1 MQTTMNQAPASSTTP
16 AANSVPKND
25 AAQQTLTPDTV
36 IDRANALFK
45 DRERF
50 EGAELARSN
59 KALYKLLTQ
68 VYELFEAARAD
79 VKCLKAAVKTMSEK
93 LKERGVKIQSNTPAL
108 TVFVRYVFNSDRK
121 RAYAYTQTLM
131 AAIQKEIKPA
141 GLASF
146 IESQNGVEECRKQL
160 IKKDEVIAKE
170 DALKAASTD
179 VCDTLKS
186 MCAVATVTL
195 PQASVAFSDG
205 AEFAFIVARS
215 LGNGEFELLRA
226 VPRST
231 KAMHSSAVKELAKDL
246 IVQRVAADEKAK
258 KEAVEDSIKAA
269 AEGARR
275 KVNPGATL
283 KELEAA

>member
-1 MQTTMNQAPASSTTP
+1 MQKITIQTTTI

-25 AAQQTLTPDTV
+25 ASQQQPLTSGSV
-36 IDRANALFK
+36 IVRADALFK
-45 DRERF
+45 DRELF

-68 VYELFEAARAD
+68 VYDLFEAARSD
-79 VKCLKAAVKTMSEK
+79 IKCLKETVKTMSAK

-131 AAIQKEIKPA
+131 AAIQQEVQPTK
-141 GLASF
+141 LATF
-146 IESQNGVEECRKQL
+146 IENQNGVEECRKQL
-160 IKKDEVIAKE
+160 VKKDETVQKE
-170 DALKAASTD
+170 AAIKSASAD

-186 MCAVATVTL
+186 MRAVATVTL
-195 PQASVAFSDG
+195 PKSSVSFSDG

-226 VPRST
+226 VPHST
-231 KAMHSSAVKELAKDL
+231 KAMHTSAVKELAKDL
-246 IVQRVAADEKAK
+246 ILQRDAAV
-258 KEAVEDSIKAA
+258 KETKDDVVDKTINEAA
-269 AEGARR
+269 TGASR
-275 KVNPGATL
+275 KVKSGVTM
-283 KELEAA
+283 KELQAA

>member
-1 MQTTMNQAPASSTTP
+1 MQKTTNKASASSTTT
-16 AANSVPKND
+16 ANSVAKKD
-25 AAQQTLTPDTV
+25 AAKQQLTYATV
-36 IDRANALFK
+36 IERADALFK

-79 VKCLKAAVKTMSEK
+79 LQCLKAALKTMSEK

-121 RAYAYTQTLM
+121 RAYAYSQTLL
-131 AAIQKEIKPA
+131 AAFDQEVKPA

-146 IESQNGVEECRKQL
+146 IESQNGVEECRRKF
-160 IKKDEVIAKE
+160 IKKDETVAKAE
-170 DALKAASTD
+170 ALKAASTD

-186 MCAVATVTL
+186 MRAAATVTL
-195 PQASVAFSDG
+195 PQASVSFSDG

-226 VPRST
+226 VPHST

-246 IVQRVAADEKAK
+246 IVQRDAAD
-258 KEAVEDSIKAA
+258 KEAKDKAVEGSIKAA
-269 AEGARR
+269 AEGASR

-283 KELEAA
+283 KDLQTA

>member
-1 MQTTMNQAPASSTTP
+1 MQNLISQNISDTNTA

-25 AAQQTLTPDTV
+25 AAQQTPSPATV
-36 IDRANALFK
+36 IDRADALFK
-45 DRERF
+45 ERERF

-59 KALYKLLTQ
+59 KALYKLLMQ

-131 AAIQKEIKPA
+131 AAIQQEVQPTK
-141 GLASF
+141 LANF

-160 IKKDEVIAKE
+160 VKKDEAVQKAAEI
-170 DALKAASTD
+170 KAASTD

-186 MCAVATVTL
+186 MRAVATVTL
-195 PQASVAFSDG
+195 PKSSVSFSDG

-215 LGNGEFELLRA
+215 LGNGQFELLRA
-226 VPRST
+226 VPHST

-246 IVQRVAADEKAK
+246 IMQRNAADKESED
-258 KEAVEDSIKAA
+258 EAVADSINEAA
-269 AEGARR
+269 NGASR
-275 KVNPGATL
+275 KVKSGVTM
-283 KELEAA
+283 KELQAA

>member
-1 MQTTMNQAPASSTTP
+1 MQNTTNQAPASATTP

-25 AAQQTLTPDTV
+25 AAQQQLTPATV
-36 IDRANALFK
+36 IDRADALFK

-79 VKCLKAAVKTMSEK
+79 IKCLKAAVKTMSEK
-93 LKERGVKIQSNTPAL
+93 LKERGVKIQGNTPAL
-108 TVFVRYVFNSDRK
+108 TVFVRYVFNSGRK
-121 RAYAYTQTLM
+121 RAYAYSQTLL
-131 AAIQKEIKPA
+131 AAFDQEVKPA

-146 IESQNGVEECRKQL
+146 IESQNGVEECRRQF
-160 IKKDEVIAKE
+160 IKKDETVAKE
-170 DALKAASTD
+170 EALKAASTD

-186 MCAVATVTL
+186 MCAVTTVTL

-246 IVQRVAADEKAK
+246 IVQRDAADEKAK

-269 AEGARR
+269 AEGASR
-275 KVNPGATL
+275 KVKSGVTM
-283 KELEAA
+283 KELQAA